1 MLENS
6 NVDMTKEMANL
17 MTDQKMIQASQRV
30 MTSFDKIYE
39 KEANEILR

>member
-6 NVDMTKEMANL
+6 NVDMTKEMASYD
-17 MTDQKMIQASQRV
+17 DQKMIQASQRV

-39 KEANEILR
+39 KKRMKY

>member
-6 NVDMTKEMANL
+6 NVDMTKEMADL
-17 MTDQKMIQASQRV
+17 MTDQRMISASQRV